1 MALSGENWDII
12 NKNLFIEGAKYWR
25 TGYFN
30 PKTGEEQYICSEYK
44 RTKCPCSA
52 LVRYYRRVRSASNTE
67 EGGGGSS
74 EQVVTG
80 IEESHNEDRVTKEDD
95 DDLLDED
102 ARLNKEKYDVTLVY
116 ASPLELH
123 AQFHEV
129 DLMTS
134 KVEEM
139 KEKMTELMI
148 QDPTL
153 EPATNIDKVLN
164 DFTETMD
171 GQEKSELLAS
181 FYLTRRESHLRR
193 LRRIKED
200 EWGKMPT
207 SQQEFHPELM
217 DTMADGTKLLW
228 ADSYDDKNQR
238 TLVFTTTYLLSILS
252 LCSKASVDG
261 TFFIM
266 SK

>member
-80 IEESHNEDRVTKEDD
+80 MEASYNEDRATEEEDE
-95 DDLLDED
+95 DLLDED
-102 ARLNKEKYDVTLVY
+102 ARLNKEKYDVVLVY

-129 DLMTS
+129 DLMIS
-134 KVEEM
+134 KVE
-139 KEKMTELMI
+139 
-148 QDPTL
+148 
-153 EPATNIDKVLN
+153 
-164 DFTETMD
+164 
-171 GQEKSELLAS
+171 
-181 FYLTRRESHLRR
+181 
-193 LRRIKED
+193 
-200 EWGKMPT
+200 
-207 SQQEFHPELM
+207 
-217 DTMADGTKLLW
+217 
-228 ADSYDDKNQR
+228 
-238 TLVFTTTYLLSILS
+238 
-252 LCSKASVDG
+252 
-261 TFFIM
+261 
-266 SK
+266 